1 MFISECTAHCIAISC
16 TSLKGT
22 SNFNIYPVR
31 LQQFTFEPLY
41 TGYIYIY
48 IRFTFEFLIYIA
60 LLQVTMQHVSFV
72 AITDGESQEMF
83 KVASIYFLP

>member
-1 MFISECTAHCIAISC
+1 MFVSECTAHCIAISC

-41 TGYIYIY
+41 TGYIYLYQIY
-48 IRFTFEFLIYIA
+48 
-60 LLQVTMQHVSFV
+60 V
-72 AITDGESQEMF
+72 
-83 KVASIYFLP
+83 